1 MRKKDRELEEQ
12 QLAKERIELEM
23 ESATKDRREEAVR
36 NRQLDA
42 EIKSKNR
49 ECEQMQI
56 ELEKSI
62 QSEKLLQT
70 KFDLLQADLNA
81 SKALVNQLTLNH
93 AEQLRQTS
101 QMQERAD
108 ESHGNVK
115 GLTMRMMEMQDML
128 TQARGDYEAERHRAN
143 LNERDATSAH
153 TQVAE
158 LREQVA
164 QLSARL
170 EPLQNE
176 RFALEHQVN
185 FLSVCNPYVIL
196 TDTLISHDG
205 NLFSRTIH

>member
-1 MRKKDRELEEQ
+1 M
-12 QLAKERIELEM
+12 QLAKERTELEM
-23 ESATKDRREEAVR
+23 ESATRDRREEAVR

-49 ECEQMQI
+49 ECEQLQI

-93 AEQLRQTS
+93 AEQLRQSS
-101 QMQERAD
+101 QLQERAE
-108 ESHGNVK
+108 ESQGNVK

-153 TQVAE
+153 THVAE

-176 RFALEHQVN
+176 RSALEQQVN
-185 FLSVCNPYVIL
+185 FLSVCNPNVIAIM
-196 TDTLISHDG
+196 TLESKCYLLLRYCILLYYNNISG
-205 NLFSRTIH
+205 